1 MKAIEIRNKY
11 LNFFKN
17 HGHVVIPSAPL
28 IPENDPS
35 VLFTTAGMQPLVPYL
50 LGETHPSGTRL
61 TDYQKCVRTN
71 DIEEV
76 GDNRHL
82 TYFEMLGNWSL
93 GDYFKEESVQMSYD
107 FLTQELNIPAE
118 KLSVTCFAGDEDC
131 ERDNVTAE
139 CWKKAGIPE
148 ERIYFFGKD
157 DNWWIAGEEGPCGP
171 DTEMFYDTGKPKC
184 SEECNPSCG
193 CGKYVEIWNNVFM
206 EFFKDKDGK
215 YTKLKQH
222 NVDTGLGLERMTM
235 LLQGKETPFET
246 ELFAPIMDKLVELQ
260 KVDNIASRRIVA
272 EHLRSS
278 MMITCDGGRPSNV
291 DRGYILR
298 RLIRRMI
305 RHMNKL
311 QISLDELSTLID
323 INVENLKELYPA
335 LESNKET
342 IKTVLLEEKD
352 KFVKTLTKG
361 EKEFVKEME
370 NIKAD
375 GKDILPGTIVFRL
388 YDTYGFP
395 PEVTEELATENGM
408 KIDKEEFEKLFKEHQ
423 EKSRAGAEQKFKGGL
438 AGNGEME
445 TKYHTATHLLNAA
458 LRVVLGSHVHQ
469 RGSNITA
476 ERMRFDFSHPAKM
489 TDEEKQKTEDLVNE
503 WIQAAIPVE
512 HVEMNKE
519 DAIAQGAE
527 AMFIEK
533 YGDIVSVYKIG
544 DKSLE
549 LCGGPH
555 VSNTSELGHFKIKK
569 EGEELYKYVKQ
580 GLDYIKNAENKFT
593 DLINLEEGTIRIG
606 VSPTLTKEFLLPYL
620 EIFHK
625 KYPNINIEIDTKL
638 WKTLIQKLRNGL
650 LDILIIHLNDEK
662 YDEDLKIIKCK
673 KKHDCLIASKKYKDI
688 IGEEISCIN
697 KALSISVGLES
708 L

>member
-11 LNFFKN
+11 LNFFKK

-50 LGETHPSGTRL
+50 LGEPHPAGKRL

-93 GDYFKEESVQMSYD
+93 GDYFKEESIQMSYD
-107 FLTQELNIPAE
+107 FLTKELNIPAE
-118 KLSVTCFAGDEDC
+118 KISVTCFAGDKDC
-131 ERDNVTAE
+131 PRDTVTAE

-148 ERIYFFGKD
+148 ERIYYFGKD

-184 SEECNPSCG
+184 SEHCNPSCD

-206 EFFKDKDGK
+206 EYFKDKDGK

-222 NVDTGLGLERMTM
+222 NVDTGLGLERMAM

-246 ELFAPIMDKLVELQ
+246 ELFAPVMDKLVELQ

-278 MMITCDGGRPSNV
+278 MMITCDGGRPSNI

-323 INVENLKELYPA
+323 INVENLKEMYPA
-335 LESNKET
+335 LETNKEI
-342 IKTVLLEEKD
+342 IKTVILEEKD

-361 EKEFVKEME
+361 EKEFYKEIENVKKQGKNIVPGEM
-370 NIKAD
+370 
-375 GKDILPGTIVFRL
+375 VFRL

-395 PEVTEELATENGM
+395 PEVTKELATENGM
-408 KIDKEEFEKLFKEHQ
+408 EIDKEKFDELFKKHQ

-438 AGNGEME
+438 ASTGEME

-458 LRVVLGSHVHQ
+458 LKQVLGSHVHQ
-469 RGSNITA
+469 RGSNITE
-476 ERMRFDFSHPAKM
+476 ERMRFDFSHPTKM
-489 TDEEKQKTEDLVNE
+489 TDEEKQKTEDLVNK
-503 WIQAAIPVE
+503 WIREAIPVE
-512 HVEMNKE
+512 HLEMKKE
-519 DAIAQGAE
+519 DAIKMGAE

-544 DKSLE
+544 DISLE

-569 EGEELYKYVKQ
+569 EESSSSGVRR
-580 GLDYIKNAENKFT
+580 IKAV
-593 DLINLEEGTIRIG
+593 LE
-606 VSPTLTKEFLLPYL
+606 
-620 EIFHK
+620 
-625 KYPNINIEIDTKL
+625 
-638 WKTLIQKLRNGL
+638 
-650 LDILIIHLNDEK
+650 
-662 YDEDLKIIKCK
+662 
-673 KKHDCLIASKKYKDI
+673 
-688 IGEEISCIN
+688 
-697 KALSISVGLES
+697 
-708 L
+708 

>member
-11 LNFFKN
+11 LEFFKK
-17 HGHVVIPSAPL
+17 HGHTVIPSAPL

-50 LGETHPSGTRL
+50 LGEKHPAGTRL

-71 DIEEV
+71 DIDEV

-93 GDYFKEESVQMSYD
+93 GDYFKEESIAMSYE
-107 FLTQELNIPAE
+107 FLTKELGIPAE
-118 KLSVTCFAGDEDC
+118 KISVTCFAGDEDC
-131 ERDNVTAE
+131 ARDELTAE

-148 ERIYFFGKD
+148 ERIYYFGKD

-206 EFFKDKDGK
+206 EFYKDHEGK
-215 YTKLKQH
+215 YSKLKQH

-235 LLQGKETPFET
+235 LLEGKETPFET

-260 KVDNIASRRIVA
+260 KIDNISSRRIVA

-278 MMITCDGGRPSNV
+278 MMIICDGGRPSNV

-298 RLIRRMI
+298 RLIRRMV

-311 QISLDELSTLID
+311 QISLDELSTLIG

-335 LESNKET
+335 LEANKET
-342 IKTVLLEEKD
+342 IKAVILEEKD
-352 KFVKTLTKG
+352 KFVKTLAKG
-361 EKEFVKEME
+361 EKEFAKEIE
-370 NIKAD
+370 TIKQQ
-375 GKDILPGTIVFRL
+375 GKDIVPGKMVFRL

-395 PEVTEELATENGM
+395 PEETEELARENGM
-408 KIDKEEFEKLFKEHQ
+408 KIDKEGFEQLFKEHQ

-438 AGNGEME
+438 ASTGEME

-458 LRVVLGSHVHQ
+458 LKQVLGSHVHQ

-489 TDEEKQKTEDLVNE
+489 TAEEKQATEDLVNE
-503 WIQAAIPVE
+503 WIKEAIPVE
-512 HVEMNKE
+512 HLEMKKDE
-519 DAIAQGAE
+519 AIRLGAE

-544 DKSLE
+544 DKSIE

-555 VSNTSELGHFKIKK
+555 VQNTSELGHFKIKK
-569 EGEELYKYVKQ
+569 EESSSSGVRR
-580 GLDYIKNAENKFT
+580 IKA
-593 DLINLEEGTIRIG
+593 ILE
-606 VSPTLTKEFLLPYL
+606 
-620 EIFHK
+620 
-625 KYPNINIEIDTKL
+625 
-638 WKTLIQKLRNGL
+638 
-650 LDILIIHLNDEK
+650 
-662 YDEDLKIIKCK
+662 
-673 KKHDCLIASKKYKDI
+673 
-688 IGEEISCIN
+688 
-697 KALSISVGLES
+697 
-708 L
+708 

>member
-50 LGETHPSGTRL
+50 LGEPHPAGTRL

-71 DIEEV
+71 DIDEV

-93 GDYFKEESVQMSYD
+93 GDYFKEESIQMSYD
-107 FLTQELNIPAE
+107 FLTKELGIPVE

-131 ERDNVTAE
+131 ARDEVTAS

-148 ERIYFFGKD
+148 ERIYYFGKD
-157 DNWWIAGEEGPCGP
+157 DNWWIAGETGPCGP

-184 SEECNPSCG
+184 SPECNPSCG

-206 EFFKDKDGK
+206 EFYKDENGK
-215 YTKLKQH
+215 YSKLKQH

-235 LLQGKETPFET
+235 LLEGKETPFET
-246 ELFAPIMDKLVELQ
+246 ELFEPIMDKLVELQ

-278 MMITCDGGRPSNV
+278 MMIICDGGRPSNV

-298 RLIRRMI
+298 RLIRRMV

-323 INVENLKELYPA
+323 INVDNLKEMYPA
-335 LESNKET
+335 LEANKGI
-342 IKTVLLEEKD
+342 IKNVILEEKD
-352 KFVKTLTKG
+352 KFVKTLEKG
-361 EKEFVKEME
+361 EKEFAKEVGQVKEQGE
-370 NIKAD
+370 NIVP
-375 GKDILPGTIVFRL
+375 GKVVFRL

-408 KIDKEEFEKLFKEHQ
+408 QIDKEGFDKLFKEHQ
-423 EKSRAGAEQKFKGGL
+423 EKSRAGSEQKFKGGL
-438 AGNGEME
+438 ASTGEME

-458 LRVVLGSHVHQ
+458 LKQVLGSHVHQ

-503 WIQAAIPVE
+503 WIKEAIPVE
-512 HVEMNKE
+512 HLEMKKD
-519 DAIAQGAE
+519 DAIKMGAE

-544 DKSLE
+544 DVSIE

-555 VSNTSELGHFKIKK
+555 VSNTSKLGHFKIKK
-569 EGEELYKYVKQ
+569 EESSSSGIRRIKAI
-580 GLDYIKNAENKFT
+580 LD
-593 DLINLEEGTIRIG
+593 
-606 VSPTLTKEFLLPYL
+606 
-620 EIFHK
+620 
-625 KYPNINIEIDTKL
+625 
-638 WKTLIQKLRNGL
+638 
-650 LDILIIHLNDEK
+650 
-662 YDEDLKIIKCK
+662 
-673 KKHDCLIASKKYKDI
+673 
-688 IGEEISCIN
+688 
-697 KALSISVGLES
+697 
-708 L
+708 

>member
-50 LGETHPSGTRL
+50 LGEPHPAGTRL

-71 DIEEV
+71 DIDEV

-93 GDYFKEESVQMSYD
+93 GDYFKEESIQMSYD
-107 FLTQELNIPAE
+107 FLTKELGIPVE

-131 ERDNVTAE
+131 ARDEVTAS

-148 ERIYFFGKD
+148 ERIYYFGKD
-157 DNWWIAGEEGPCGP
+157 DNWWIAGETGPCGP

-184 SEECNPSCG
+184 SPECNPSCG

-206 EFFKDKDGK
+206 EFYKDENGK
-215 YTKLKQH
+215 YSKLKQH

-278 MMITCDGGRPSNV
+278 MMIICDGGRPSNV

-298 RLIRRMI
+298 RLIRRMV

-323 INVENLKELYPA
+323 INVENLKEMYPA
-335 LESNKET
+335 LETNKET
-342 IKTVLLEEKD
+342 IKNVILEEKD
-352 KFVKTLTKG
+352 KFVKTLEKG
-361 EKEFVKEME
+361 EKEFAKEVGQVKEQGE
-370 NIKAD
+370 NIVP
-375 GKDILPGTIVFRL
+375 GKVVFRL

-408 KIDKEEFEKLFKEHQ
+408 KIDKEGFDKLFKEHQ
-423 EKSRAGAEQKFKGGL
+423 EKSRAGSEQKFKGGL
-438 AGNGEME
+438 ASTGEME

-458 LRVVLGSHVHQ
+458 LKQVLGSHVHQ

-503 WIQAAIPVE
+503 WITEAIPVE
-512 HVEMNKE
+512 HLEMKKD
-519 DAIAQGAE
+519 DAIKMGAE

-544 DKSLE
+544 DVSIE

-569 EGEELYKYVKQ
+569 EESSSSGIRRIKAI
-580 GLDYIKNAENKFT
+580 LD
-593 DLINLEEGTIRIG
+593 
-606 VSPTLTKEFLLPYL
+606 
-620 EIFHK
+620 
-625 KYPNINIEIDTKL
+625 
-638 WKTLIQKLRNGL
+638 
-650 LDILIIHLNDEK
+650 
-662 YDEDLKIIKCK
+662 
-673 KKHDCLIASKKYKDI
+673 
-688 IGEEISCIN
+688 
-697 KALSISVGLES
+697 
-708 L
+708 